1 MKKYSIPEVCLVFFE
16 EQDVLTASS
25 GDAGMNWDSQ
35 NWTNENGDFS

>member
-16 EQDVLTASS
+16 EQDVLTASG

-35 NWTNENGDFS
+35 HWLN